1 MIFFYSLN
9 KTMLA
14 NTFTNKFTNIYLFF
28 TFWLIILTL
37 FHKYVYKYVNLLYL
51 SFVTLIIGSYMS
63 YINPREFTFVLF
75 NESYTLRGI
84 EKTIIID
91 LFAHLLI
98 FVYIYSL
105 YYKYYTPFR
114 VDIALLLSISILLIY
129 IFSINIKNLY
139 KANYYELF
147 SIGVVANLLYLII
160 FDNR

>member
-1 MIFFYSLN
+1 MQ
-9 KTMLA
+9 A

-37 FHKYVYKYVNLLYL
+37 FHKYVYKYINLLYL
-51 SFVTLIIGSYMS
+51 SFLTLIIGSYMS
-63 YINPREFTFVLF
+63 YINPREFKFILF
-75 NESYTLRGI
+75 NESYKLESGD
-84 EKTIIID
+84 KLIIID

-114 VDIALLLSISILLIY
+114 VDIPLLLSILVLLIY
-129 IFSINIKNLY
+129 TFLINIKNLY
-139 KANYYELF
+139 NANYYELF
-147 SIGVVANLLYLII
+147 SIGVIGNLLYLII